1 VGFAADKKQQLML
14 VVTTAG
20 RPGAILDGVKASTT
34 VGGAVEGDH
43 RMRLALL
50 LLSATMYQ

>member
-1 VGFAADKKQQLML
+1 ML

-34 VGGAVEGDH
+34 VGGASRVTTG
-43 RMRLALL
+43 
-50 LLSATMYQ
+50 

>member
-1 VGFAADKKQQLML
+1 VRFAADKKQQLML

>member
-1 VGFAADKKQQLML
+1 ML